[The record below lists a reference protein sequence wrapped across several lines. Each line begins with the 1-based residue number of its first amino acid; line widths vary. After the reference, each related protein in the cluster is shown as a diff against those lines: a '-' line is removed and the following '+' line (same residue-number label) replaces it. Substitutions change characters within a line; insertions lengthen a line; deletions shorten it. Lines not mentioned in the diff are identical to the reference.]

1 MTWVKV
7 CGLRRPDDVEAA
19 AAAGADAV
27 GLVLIHS
34 SPRVV
39 SRETAADLAGR
50 SRVPAFIL
58 TLDLD
63 PESAAD
69 LVHDLGVA
77 GIQPY
82 GEGAGAVASAVLE
95 AGGEVLF
102 PLRVRGPVDL
112 SAVTPG
118 ATPFLDAYSEH
129 ALGGTGRTIDP
140 TYLPP
145 TGERYVLAGGL
156 RPENVAD
163 VVATHR
169 PWGVDASSGLESAP
183 GVKDPA
189 RIASFVKR
197 AKDA

>member
-27 GLVLIHS
+27 GLVLIDA
-34 SPRVV
+34 SPRLV
-39 SRETAADLAGR
+39 SREAAADLAGR
-50 SRVPAFIL
+50 SPVPAFIL

-69 LVHDLGVA
+69 LVHDIGAA

-82 GEGAGAVASAVLE
+82 GESAGDAASAVLQ

-112 SAVTPG
+112 SVVAPG

-129 ALGGTGRTIDP
+129 ALGGTGRAIDP
-140 TYLPP
+140 AFLPP
-145 TGERYVLAGGL
+145 AGARYVLAGGL

-163 VVATHR
+163 VVAAHR